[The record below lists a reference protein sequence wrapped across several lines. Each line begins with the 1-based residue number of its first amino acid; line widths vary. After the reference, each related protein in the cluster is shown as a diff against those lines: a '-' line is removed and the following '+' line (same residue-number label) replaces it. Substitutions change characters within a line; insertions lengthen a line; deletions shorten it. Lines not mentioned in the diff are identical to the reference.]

1 MIYGLLLGI
10 AIMVVLFLCVLI
22 GYKLNHKQEKL
33 LQTREEIER
42 LRKRDE
48 GISNVMDY
56 DYNVALG
63 KRVSK

>member
-1 MIYGLLLGI
+1 MLIGLLLGI
-10 AIMVVLFLCVLI
+10 ILMIVLFLCVFI
-22 GYKLNHKQEKL
+22 GYKTGNKQEKL
-33 LQTREEIER
+33 LQTKEEIER
-42 LRKRDE
+42 LRLRDE